1 MSKYFISICFFV
13 FILILFNYSLSIAV
27 TNKEQ
32 DSILTSAESLFK
44 MMKEKN
50 YVRIWFF
57 LSHTSRNAIIDDTY
71 KNMMHYAKERGKGMA
86 YSKEQIKDNFK
97 TGGTIAQAYWNS
109 YLDAFNPDMVLEQS
123 RWEMGKVGK
132 ERAQINIIYKKAER
146 PAVIQMF
153 KEEGNWRVGLAETF
167 KSAKR

>member
-1 MSKYFISICFFV
+1 
-13 FILILFNYSLSIAV
+13 
-27 TNKEQ
+27 
-32 DSILTSAESLFK
+32 
-44 MMKEKN
+44 
-50 YVRIWFF
+50 
-57 LSHTSRNAIIDDTY
+57 
-71 KNMMHYAKERGKGMA
+71 MA

-132 ERAQINIIYKKAER
+132 DRAQINIIYKKAER
-146 PAVIQMF
+146 PAVIQML
-153 KEEGNWRVGLAETF
+153 KEEGAWRVGLAETF

>member
-1 MSKYFISICFFV
+1 
-13 FILILFNYSLSIAV
+13 
-27 TNKEQ
+27 
-32 DSILTSAESLFK
+32 
-44 MMKEKN
+44 
-50 YVRIWFF
+50 
-57 LSHTSRNAIIDDTY
+57 
-71 KNMMHYAKERGKGMA
+71 MA

-123 RWEMGKVGK
+123 RWEMGKIGK
-132 ERAQINIIYKKAER
+132 DRAQINIIYKKAER

>member
-1 MSKYFISICFFV
+1 MNKIY
-13 FILILFNYSLSIAV
+13 ILFFLIIAILTFAASSSLSSV
-27 TNKEQ
+27 DKEQ
-32 DSILTSAESLFK
+32 DSILFSAETLFK

-57 LSHTSRNAIIDDTY
+57 LSHKSRNAIIDDTY

-86 YSKEQIKDNFK
+86 HSKEQIKDNF
-97 TGGTIAQAYWNS
+97 TMGGTIAQAYWNS

-167 KSAKR
+167 KSAKH

>member
-1 MSKYFISICFFV
+1 MNKIY
-13 FILILFNYSLSIAV
+13 ILFFLIIAVLTFAVSSSLSSAD
-27 TNKEQ
+27 KEQ

-57 LSHTSRNAIIDDTY
+57 LSHASRNAIIDDTY
-71 KNMMHYAKERGKGMA
+71 KNTMHYAKERGKGIA
-86 YSKEQIKDNFK
+86 FSKEQIKDNFT
-97 TGGTIAQAYWNS
+97 TGGILAQAYWNS

-132 ERAQINIIYKKAER
+132 DRAQINIIYRKAER
-146 PAVIQMF
+146 PAVIQMY
-153 KEEGNWRVGLAETF
+153 KEEGVWKVGLIETF